1 MNFLISITAIGEAN
15 ENEIVY
21 RNGANNG
28 DLLVVTGDLG
38 SAYMGLQVLE
48 REKQVFQVNPNNQ
61 PDLDGY
67 SYLIERQLKP
77 EARHDIRV
85 LLEKLE
91 VKDRLRV
98 YAAIEL
104 LSENPRPPLSVRIK
118 GSEFLRVRVGDY
130 RILYSINTGRLII
143 LIIDIGHRREIYR
156 DVN

>member
-1 MNFLISITAIGEAN
+1 MSRFSIE
-15 ENEIVY
+15 
-21 RNGANNG
+21 
-28 DLLVVTGDLG
+28 LKS
-38 SAYMGLQVLE
+38 SA
-48 REKQVFQVNPNNQ
+48 RK
-61 PDLDGY
+61 
-67 SYLIERQLKP
+67 S
-77 EARHDIRV
+77 
-85 LLEKLE
+85 LEKLE

-104 LSENPRPPLSVRIK
+104 LSENPRPPFSVRIK

>member
-1 MNFLISITAIGEAN
+1 MSRFSIE
-15 ENEIVY
+15 
-21 RNGANNG
+21 
-28 DLLVVTGDLG
+28 LKS
-38 SAYMGLQVLE
+38 SA
-48 REKQVFQVNPNNQ
+48 RK
-61 PDLDGY
+61 
-67 SYLIERQLKP
+67 S
-77 EARHDIRV
+77 
-85 LLEKLE
+85 LEKLE

-156 DVN
+156 GVN

>member
-1 MNFLISITAIGEAN
+1 VSRFSIELRA
-15 ENEIVY
+15 
-21 RNGANNG
+21 
-28 DLLVVTGDLG
+28 L
-38 SAYMGLQVLE
+38 
-48 REKQVFQVNPNNQ
+48 
-61 PDLDGY
+61 
-67 SYLIERQLKP
+67 
-77 EARHDIRV
+77 ARKS
-85 LLEKLE
+85 LEKLE
-91 VKDRLRV
+91 VKDQLRV